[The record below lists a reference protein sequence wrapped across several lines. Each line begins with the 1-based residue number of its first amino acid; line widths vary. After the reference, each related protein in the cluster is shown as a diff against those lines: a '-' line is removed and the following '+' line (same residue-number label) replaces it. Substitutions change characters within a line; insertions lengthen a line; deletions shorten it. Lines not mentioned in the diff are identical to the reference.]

1 MQAGTVTITGA
12 GGDEVEAYLAA
23 PLDGPPA
30 GGVVVIHH
38 MPGFDA
44 GTKEI
49 VRRLATWG
57 YAAICPNLHH
67 REAPGADPDD
77 AAAASRAAGGVPD
90 ARMLGDVGGAAA
102 HLRARPESNGWV
114 GVIGFCSGGRE
125 TVLAACRLPVD
136 AAVDCYGAWVLSY
149 PPAEYGLQWEPIR
162 DALPDLRAPLLGMFG
177 NDDRNPTP
185 AEVDELDDLLT
196 ALGKP
201 HEFHR
206 YDGAGHAFFSA
217 DRPAYRQ
224 AAAVDGWQ
232 RIRAFFGTH
241 LTG

>member
-1 MQAGTVTITGA
+1 MTPIPGA
-12 GGDEVEAYLAA
+12 TSAPELRAYVSR
-23 PLDGPPA
+23 PPVGHGPWP
-30 GGVVVIHH
+30 GVVVLHEAFGLTDDIR
-38 MPGFDA
+38 PQAD
-44 GTKEI
+44 
-49 VRRLATWG
+49 RLA
-57 YAAICPNLHH
+57 
-67 REAPGADPDD
+67 
-77 AAAASRAAGGVPD
+77 AAGYLAVAPD
-90 ARMLGDVGGAAA
+90 LFTARGALRCLQGTFRSMLRRSGPAFGDIEATRQWVAG
-102 HLRARPESNGWV
+102 HPECTGRV